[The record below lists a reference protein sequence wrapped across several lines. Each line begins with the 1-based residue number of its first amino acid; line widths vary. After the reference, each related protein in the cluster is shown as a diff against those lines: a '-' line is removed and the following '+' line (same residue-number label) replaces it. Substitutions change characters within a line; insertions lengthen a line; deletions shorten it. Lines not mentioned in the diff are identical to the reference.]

1 MDKSKQ
7 VETKE
12 NNLIGLPEIYKRL
25 WECRDFELST
35 LWQRSV
41 FLGAFMLAA
50 YAGYGVL
57 ILNAIGTAKGVKWTL
72 LNLMAMGVCWLGVVL
87 AALWIMML
95 KGSKTWYEIYET
107 AIDDFGKKYPMAF
120 QKIPHDTECTI
131 DCAALSG
138 FGFVWSCKRHRGVA
152 WSDNLFTCEG
162 GCYSVSRVAML
173 IGRVSLIG
181 WLGLSFIHL
190 VFILKGREAVRQ
202 MFLDGRTVAGVA
214 VAVLSLTVLCLWW
227 LVRKAHSSTLEDYVK

>member
-1 MDKSKQ
+1 MTPEGWDRVAAIVIRICGTIEVIVIASIAGYVIKSLVRQLKAQDDAKSFRRRCMDKSKQ

-12 NNLIGLPEIYKRL
+12 NNLIGLPEIYERL

-162 GCYSVSRVAML
+162 G
-173 IGRVSLIG
+173 
-181 WLGLSFIHL
+181 
-190 VFILKGREAVRQ
+190 
-202 MFLDGRTVAGVA
+202 
-214 VAVLSLTVLCLWW
+214 
-227 LVRKAHSSTLEDYVK
+227 